1 MQSPR
6 SAVRFCVEVCTS
18 HVYIEY
24 MSKLVKLIKVRT
36 VKILLF
42 LSFLFIPLTVP
53 AADHGVLIREEFN
66 DLENWEPLLFPEIP
80 RHTVYTIESRNGSH
94 YLKAESNASASGL
107 IYKSE
112 FDVFRYPNIR
122 LRWKVDN
129 IYSGKDVNRPN
140 RKQGDDYPIRVY
152 IIFKYE
158 PEKANLLE
166 KITYGAAKRR
176 YGEYPPHSALNYVWA
191 SNIAPESIMKNP
203 YSDRSKMIFLQMGG
217 ERKGR
222 WIEENLNII
231 ADYQRAFGEKP
242 PSVAS
247 LAIMNDSDDTGQSSV
262 SYIEFIEIS
271 E

>member
-1 MQSPR
+1 M
-6 SAVRFCVEVCTS
+6 
-18 HVYIEY
+18 
-24 MSKLVKLIKVRT
+24 KLVVVTTLLIVST
-36 VKILLF
+36 LLTAF
-42 LSFLFIPLTVP
+42 AVSAT
-53 AADHGVLIREEFN
+53 DHGLLMREEFN
-66 DLENWEPLLFPEIP
+66 DLENWEPLLFPKIP
-80 RHTVYTIESRNGSH
+80 RHSIYTIESEGGRH
-94 YLKAESNASASGL
+94 YLKAESNASSSGL

-112 FDVFRYPNIR
+112 FNVYQYPNIR
-122 LRWKVDN
+122 WRWKVN
-129 IYSGKDVNRPN
+129 NVYRGENVNRVN

-158 PEKANLLE
+158 PEGASPLE
-166 KITYGAAKRR
+166 KITYRVAKRR

-191 SNIAPESIMKNP
+191 SNINSKAIMTNP

-217 ERKGR
+217 ERKGQ

-231 ADYQRAFGEKP
+231 ADYQRAFGRKP
-242 PSVAS
+242 PTTAG